1 MSIYVNV
8 FINYFVQID
17 ELTSDLE
24 NALLKIKNLKEENR
38 ILKEENDI
46 LAKNISSLY
55 RTATSE
61 IRKLQ
66 SNPTRGRKP
75 NRSKHSNHRRQNG
88 WGQTLSKATDK
99 IHFII
104 SKMLPFMKF
113 FKFQLILHFRRS
125 EWSAQSWINYIIFCY
140 HRNVMILLV
149 IAKYW
154 FDHLFYF
161 I

>member
-1 MSIYVNV
+1 MTELTGAFLCQFMSM

-24 NALLKIKNLKEENR
+24 NALLEIKNLKEENR

-88 WGQTLSKATDK
+88 
-99 IHFII
+99 
-104 SKMLPFMKF
+104 
-113 FKFQLILHFRRS
+113 
-125 EWSAQSWINYIIFCY
+125 
-140 HRNVMILLV
+140 
-149 IAKYW
+149 
-154 FDHLFYF
+154 
-161 I
+161 

>member
-1 MSIYVNV
+1 MSDELDEILYSELDCLPDA
-8 FINYFVQID
+8 VQVEEFEPNAIEGVSPEDATSDNIKID

-24 NALLKIKNLKEENR
+24 NALLEIKNLKEENR

-88 WGQTLSKATDK
+88 
-99 IHFII
+99 
-104 SKMLPFMKF
+104 
-113 FKFQLILHFRRS
+113 
-125 EWSAQSWINYIIFCY
+125 
-140 HRNVMILLV
+140 
-149 IAKYW
+149 
-154 FDHLFYF
+154 
-161 I
+161 